1 MDNLSKNSLAL
12 FSRQMMVDEIGF
24 EGQQKINK
32 AKVLVIGAG
41 GLGCPVL
48 QYLASCGV
56 GTIGIVDFDKIEIH
70 NLHRQ
75 ILYGINDVGKQKAI
89 IAKEKLKKNY
99 PHINVMSFNEILN
112 EQNAETIISQFEM
125 VVDGSDNFYTRYLVN
140 DTCIKLN
147 KPLVYGSI
155 LNFEGQVSV
164 FNFNGSKNLR
174 DIFPQQPAAED
185 VPNCDE
191 NGVIGTLPPIVG
203 SIMANE
209 TLKLILGLPLLTNQ
223 LLIIETL
230 NWEVK
235 KIKF

>member
-1 MDNLSKNSLAL
+1 MDNFSKNSLAL

-75 ILYGINDVGKQKAI
+75 ILYGIDDAGKQKAI
-89 IAKEKLKKNY
+89 IAKEKLKKKY
-99 PHINVMSFNEILN
+99 PHINVISLNEMIT

-164 FNFNGSKNLR
+164 FNFNGSKNIR
-174 DIFPQQPAAED
+174 DVFPHQPTAED

-191 NGVIGTLPPIVG
+191 NGVIGTLPAIVG

-223 LLIIETL
+223 LLIIDAL

>member
-1 MDNLSKNSLAL
+1 MNNFQKNSLAL

-24 EGQQKINK
+24 KGQQKINN
-32 AKVLVIGAG
+32 AKILVIGAG

-56 GTIGIVDFDKIEIH
+56 GTIGVIDFDKIEIH

-75 ILYGINDVGKQKAI
+75 ILYGIEDIGKQKVVVAE
-89 IAKEKLKKNY
+89 EKLKKNY
-99 PHINVMSFNEILN
+99 PHITIISFNELLTQ
-112 EQNAETIISQFEM
+112 QNAESVFSQFEII
-125 VVDGSDNFYTRYLVN
+125 VDGSDNFYTRYLVN
-140 DTCIKLN
+140 DTCVELN

-164 FNFNGSKNLR
+164 FNVNGSKNLR
-174 DIFPQQPAAED
+174 HIFPESPNAED

-191 NGVIGTLPPIVG
+191 NGVLGALPATIG
-203 SIMANE
+203 SMMALE
-209 TLKLILGLPLLTNQ
+209 TLKLIIGLPVLINQ
-223 LLIIETL
+223 LLIIKTL

-235 KIKF
+235 KINF

>member
-1 MDNLSKNSLAL
+1 MNNFQKNSLAL

-24 EGQQKINK
+24 KGQQKINN
-32 AKVLVIGAG
+32 AKILVIGAG

-56 GTIGIVDFDKIEIH
+56 GTIGVIDFDKIEIH

-75 ILYGINDVGKQKAI
+75 ILYGIEDIGKQKVVVAE
-89 IAKEKLKKNY
+89 EKLKKNY
-99 PHINVMSFNEILN
+99 PHITIISFNELLT
-112 EQNAETIISQFEM
+112 EQNAESVFSQFEII
-125 VVDGSDNFYTRYLVN
+125 VDGSDNFYTRYLVN
-140 DTCIKLN
+140 DTCVELN

-164 FNFNGSKNLR
+164 FNVNGSKNLR
-174 DIFPQQPAAED
+174 HIFPEFPNAED

-191 NGVIGTLPPIVG
+191 NGVLGALPAIIG
-203 SIMANE
+203 SMMALE
-209 TLKLILGLPLLTNQ
+209 TLKLIIGLPVLINQ
-223 LLIIETL
+223 LLIIKTL

-235 KIKF
+235 KINF